1 MSTTDSL
8 LQQYQG
14 QYVPVTFNAGYV
26 ALSYLVSL
34 VGAASTLELINRRT
48 SRSGLSKHL
57 LLVSAAVTMGGIA
70 IWCMV
75 RKNQNR
81 GEESWGCSTL
91 FSCPPCC
98 LFLSPP
104 ARRREEHET
113 KGGES

>member
-48 SRSGLSKHL
+48 SRSGLSNNL
-57 LLVSAAVTMGGIA
+57 LLVSSAVTMGGIA

-75 RKNQNR
+75 R
-81 GEESWGCSTL
+81 TL
-91 FSCPPCC
+91 I
-98 LFLSPP
+98 
-104 ARRREEHET
+104 EHEQQLLT
-113 KGGES
+113 HH